1 MITTREKME
10 AQSQA
15 AELIQKAAIHI
26 TAAEIAGIEVADFG
40 LSRVR
45 VEGAQILTWLQTD
58 RIGVKILVLLPGQ
71 TLPEHWHPQV
81 GDDPGKE
88 ETVRHLHG
96 DLYIVVEG
104 EDTMK
109 LSHLPEGNELSYS
122 CRHEIV
128 PQRGEQI
135 TFAPLA
141 KHWFQ
146 AGPAGAVAF
155 SFSSVV
161 RDALDGFTD
170 SNVQRI
176 TVVSD

>member
-1 MITTREKME
+1 MITTHERTE
-10 AQSQA
+10 AQAQA
-15 AELIQKAAIHI
+15 AELIQKADVYV
-26 TAAEIAGIEVADFG
+26 TSSEIASIEVADFG

-45 VEGAQILTWLQTD
+45 VEGAQILTWLQTE

-88 ETVRHLHG
+88 ETVRHLYG
-96 DLYIVVEG
+96 DLYVVVDG
-104 EDTMK
+104 DDTMA
-109 LSHLPEGNELSYS
+109 LSRPPKGNEHSYS

-128 PQRGEQI
+128 PHVGEQI
-135 TFAPLA
+135 TFPPLA

-170 SNVQRI
+170 PNVERI
-176 TVVSD
+176 TLVSD